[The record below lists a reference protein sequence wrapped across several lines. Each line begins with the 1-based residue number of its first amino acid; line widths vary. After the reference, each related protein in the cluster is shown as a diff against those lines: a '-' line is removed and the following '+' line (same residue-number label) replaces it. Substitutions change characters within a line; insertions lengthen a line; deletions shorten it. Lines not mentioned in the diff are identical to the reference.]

1 MDIFLSLAFTIIFS
15 YLFGSLNSA
24 IIVCRV
30 LKHKDI
36 RDYGSN
42 NAGLTNVLRV
52 FGKGSA
58 AATLL
63 CDLAKGVLAVVI
75 CRLVVT
81 NGFGVTFFH
90 DDKFIGYLAG
100 FFVMLGH
107 IFPVF
112 WFSRWKGRSYCGND
126 PYRYRPTDL
135 CFLGGS
141 LCYRACGNK
150 ICVCRFYMR
159 RYRISCF
166 YAYRS
171 AFYHQGRRRSCKH
184 SYGNGYRSAYHLYAQ
199 T

>member
-1 MDIFLSLAFTIIFS
+1 MDIFLSLTFTIIFS

-24 IIVCRV
+24 IIVCRA

-52 FGKGSA
+52 FGKGPA
-58 AATLL
+58 AATLV

-107 IFPVF
+107 IFP
-112 WFSRWKGRSYCGND
+112 
-126 PYRYRPTDL
+126 YRYRPADL
-135 CFLGGS
+135 CFLGG
-141 LCYRACGNK
+141 CFRYRAGCHK
-150 ICVCRFYMR
+150 ICVCGFYMCGCG
-159 RYRISCF
+159 ISCF
-166 YAYRS
+166 YADSS
-171 AFYHQGRRRSCKH
+171 AFYHQGRRRACKH
-184 SYGNGYRSAYHLYAQ
+184 SYGCGYRSAYHLYAQ

>member
-52 FGKGSA
+52 FGKGPA

-75 CRLVVT
+75 CPL
-81 NGFGVTFFH
+81 
-90 DDKFIGYLAG
+90 
-100 FFVMLGH
+100 
-107 IFPVF
+107 
-112 WFSRWKGRSYCGND
+112 SQ
-126 PYRYRPTDL
+126 
-135 CFLGGS
+135 
-141 LCYRACGNK
+141 
-150 ICVCRFYMR
+150 
-159 RYRISCF
+159 
-166 YAYRS
+166 RS
-171 AFYHQGRRRSCKH
+171 AMTYISTSFHINLHIDTSYSITQFLTFCQPYEKH
-184 SYGNGYRSAYHLYAQ
+184 STHIP
-199 T
+199 

>member
-1 MDIFLSLAFTIIFS
+1 M
-15 YLFGSLNSA
+15 
-24 IIVCRV
+24 CRV

-52 FGKGSA
+52 FGKGPA

-81 NGFGVTFFH
+81 NGFGVTFFMTISLS
-90 DDKFIGYLAG
+90 DILRAFCNAWTY
-100 FFVMLGH
+100 
-107 IFPVF
+107 FPGIL

-126 PYRYRPTDL
+126 SYRYRPADL
-135 CFLGGS
+135 CFLGG
-141 LCYRACGNK
+141 CFRYRACGNK
-150 ICVCRFYMR
+150 IRVCRFYMR

-166 YAYRS
+166 TPIVQLFIIKGDGVLANTLMATAIGLLIIICTDLIS
-171 AFYHQGRRRSCKH
+171 NA
-184 SYGNGYRSAYHLYAQ
+184 L
-199 T
+199 